1 MNLEKLEKL
10 AGLVLKDLKGGP
22 ISTNYIYSSEGL
34 KVKFKNLIINA
45 YKILPEHKHVFEGPI
60 ISCETFFGL
69 TIGNAISITNHLL
82 EIIQLEKTFQN
93 SIDGLKIFDSA
104 QEKIKQASLSF
115 KTGDFHSV
123 FSCLNT
129 AFELLLKD
137 KIGIPTTITGINTAN
152 IVEVL
157 VKHKVEP
164 YLYFKEVKKRITE
177 IDNKI
182 KHQGYA
188 PLKIDAINGIKA
200 MEDLNS
206 KLKDKEL
213 NLTQEIKNKICE
225 GL

>member
-10 AGLVLKDLKGGP
+10 AELVLKDLKVGP
-22 ISTNYIYSSEGL
+22 ISTNSIYSYEGS

-60 ISCETFFGL
+60 KSCEVIFGL

-93 SIDGLKIFDSA
+93 SFDGLKIFDSA
-104 QEKIKQASLSF
+104 QEKIKQGSLSF

-129 AFELLLKD
+129 SFELLLKD
-137 KIGIPTTITGINTAN
+137 KIGIPTTITGINTTN
-152 IVEVL
+152 VVEVL
-157 VKHKVEP
+157 IKHKIEP
-164 YLYFKEVKKRITE
+164 FLYFKEVQKRVTQ

-182 KHQGYA
+182 KHQGYS

-206 KLKDKEL
+206 KLKDKEIK
-213 NLTQEIKNKICE
+213 LTDEAKNKICE